1 MLISLYL
8 LSHLIGDFPL
18 QSDLM
23 VALKAKRP
31 WYASSLVPHAAVH
44 FLLAVLFTLPYLVV
58 ANQGWRILGVSVVSA
73 VLHLVI
79 DFGKVRIDGQVQ
91 DCGGFSAWVNNAV
104 LRLVPAL
111 HPGESATKQEVQA
124 ASVSARKREVRTAP
138 PSKHEVRFTRLG
150 LFVLDQ
156 LAHVAA
162 IVFAVWL
169 FEPSLLARTM
179 QYPSAVIAGQHP
191 FLSPAQS
198 MLAIV
203 IVLLYATTV
212 SGVIVQTLTSPAPSA
227 EATSAQGQEPEV
239 PRGKLIGYLERIF
252 VVCALCMGAYT
263 MIPLVV
269 GAKSLV
275 RFKKFDSP
283 GWAEY
288 FLVGTLGSILCGTLS
303 GLALRFLLHL

>member
-8 LSHLIGDFPL
+8 LAHLIGDFPL
-18 QSDLM
+18 QSDRM

-31 WYASSLVPHAAVH
+31 WYVSSLVPHAVVH
-44 FLLAVLFTLPYLVV
+44 FLLAVLFTLPYMV
-58 ANQGWRILGVSVVSA
+58 AAHQGWRIVGVSVVITL
-73 VLHLVI
+73 LHLVI
-79 DFGKVRIDGQVQ
+79 DFAKVRIDGQVK
-91 DCGGFSAWVNNAV
+91 DCGGFGTWINNMV
-104 LRLVPAL
+104 LRLVPAP
-111 HPGESATKQEVQA
+111 HPGELARNQEVRS
-124 ASVSARKREVRTAP
+124 ASPTE
-138 PSKHEVRFTRLG
+138 HDVRFTRLG
-150 LFVLDQ
+150 LFVMDQ

-162 IVFAVWL
+162 IAFAVWL
-169 FEPSLLARTM
+169 FEPGLLARTM
-179 QYPSAVIAGQHP
+179 HYPAAVIAGQHP

-212 SGVIVQTLTSPAPSA
+212 SGVIVHTLASPTPAAETSVP
-227 EATSAQGQEPEV
+227 GQEPEV

-263 MIPLVV
+263 IIPLIV

-283 GWAEY
+283 QWAEY